1 MSECSKLA
9 LAREGI
15 VLGVKIRLLGEIHP
29 VVGYWGDTFTDLD
42 HIIRVIPGSRVLY
55 LLRVVDWPIS
65 NNWVDRCCWSSTWSG
80 ARLASPVPQHS
91 LCLGQAAC
99 LAYRIGHLGVG
110 ARETVARGTVAVV
123 QEVKLQEDV
132 HFLTYVRGRGG
143 WSGR

>member
-1 MSECSKLA
+1 MSECSKLT

-29 VVGYWGDTFTDLD
+29 VVGYWGDTSTDLD
-42 HIIRVIPGSRVLY
+42 RIIRVIPGSRVLY

-65 NNWVDRCCWSSTWSG
+65 NNWVDRCCWYSTWSG
-80 ARLASPVPQHS
+80 ARPASPVPQHS

-99 LAYRIGHLGVG
+99 LTSKIGHLGVE
-110 ARETVARGTVAVV
+110 ARETVARGTVAIV
-123 QEVKLQEDV
+123 QEVKLQEEV

-143 WSGR
+143 WS